1 MALSGTIT
9 GTYRGYTLSAAWKA
23 TQNTTGNYSDITITH
38 TLSMGGAYSLNI
50 GSRSNSC
57 TVDGVAQA
65 YTSPAINKKGGYVT
79 LGTTTHRVTHN
90 ADGSKTC
97 TITDV
102 FNINATLDG
111 VRVSN
116 ITASGNVTLD
126 RIPRQATIQTATDF
140 TDTGTPQL
148 TYSNPG
154 GFVADAC
161 IEYGTG
167 STITRAGA
175 ITATSGT
182 YTFALTDAE
191 RAALRAACKGQ
202 TLAVTYVLKTTIGGT
217 AYYSRLAR
225 TMTIADAAPI
235 LGAVSYADANATTT
249 AVTGD
254 ASIIVQGQS
263 DLRVTYSAATG
274 QKGATIASYSATF
287 AGVTKTAASAGSF
300 DFGAVDVST
309 SQPLTFTVTDSRG
322 LTSSATLTVNVEA
335 WWNPSSTVQLSR
347 VNNFEPETHITATAY
362 YAGLGGKNAVTITA
376 RYRKSGSSDAWQSV
390 TLTNGVQSVITC
402 ARDYAYEFQVVTA
415 DRLGSGTQSLTLGR
429 GVPTFFIDTA
439 KSSVGVNCFPT
450 SNGVLQLGENAFL
463 TAAGAYPVGAVYISV
478 TDTDPATL
486 FGGTW
491 ERIAQGRFLIG
502 AGPNKAN
509 TTDYWGQYAA
519 GAENFPAGE
528 MGGETT
534 HKLTVDEMPS
544 HSHSLRFEWSN
555 EKRWGIPQ
563 TGIDCNNGV
572 DWGATTGSAGGDKAH
587 NNMPPYLV
595 CYMWR
600 RTA

>member
-9 GTYRGYTLSAAWKA
+9 GTYRGYTLSAAWQA
-23 TQNTTGNYSDITITH
+23 TQNTAGNYSDITITH
-38 TLSMGGAYSLNI
+38 TLSMGSAYSLNI

-65 YTSPAINKKGGYVT
+65 YASPAINKKGGSVT
-79 LGTTTHRVTHN
+79 LGTTTHRVAHN

-97 TITDV
+97 TVTDV

-111 VRVSN
+111 VRISN
-116 ITASGNVTLD
+116 ITATGNITLD
-126 RIPRQATIQTATDF
+126 RIPRQATIQTAADF

-154 GFVADAC
+154 GFAADAW
-161 IEYGTG
+161 IEYAGG
-167 STITRAGA
+167 STGTRAGA
-175 ITATSGT
+175 ITATNGT
-182 YTFALTDAE
+182 YTFTLTDLE

-235 LGAVSYADANATTT
+235 LGAVSYADANTATT

-254 ASIIVQGQS
+254 ASIIVQSQS
-263 DLRVTYSAATG
+263 DLRVTFTAATG

-287 AGVTKTAASAGSF
+287 AGVTKTATESGTL

-309 SQPLTFTVTDSRG
+309 SQPLTFTATDSRG
-322 LTSSATLTVNVEA
+322 LISSATLTVNVEA
-335 WWNPSSTVQLSR
+335 WWNPTSTVQLSR
-347 VNNFEPETHITATAY
+347 VNNFEPETHITAVAY
-362 YAGLGGKNAVTITA
+362 YASLDGKNAVTITA
-376 RYRKSGSSDAWQSV
+376 KYRKAGSSDAWASV

-402 ARDYAYEFQVVTA
+402 DRDYAYEFEVTTA
-415 DRLGSGTQSLTLGR
+415 DRLGSGTQALTLGR
-429 GVPTFFIDTA
+429 GIPTFFLDTA
-439 KSSVGVNCFPT
+439 KSSVGVNCFPAA
-450 SNGVLQLGENAFL
+450 NGVLQLGENAFL
-463 TAAGAYPVGAVYISV
+463 TAQGAYPVGAVYISV

-491 ERIAQGRFLIG
+491 QRIAQGRFLIG
-502 AGPNKAN
+502 AGANTAN

-519 GAENFPAGE
+519 GSENFPAGE
-528 MGGETT
+528 MGGEPT
-534 HKLTVDEMPS
+534 HKLTVDEIPA
-544 HSHSLRFEWSN
+544 HTHEVRLGWSN
-555 EKRWGIPQ
+555 STAWGL
-563 TGIDCNNGV
+563 TGTGTGANAVV
-572 DWGATTGSAGGDKAH
+572 DQGTTTKAAGGGKAH

-600 RTA
+600 RVS

>member
-9 GTYRGYTLSAAWKA
+9 GTYRGYTLSAAWQA
-23 TQNTTGNYSDITITH
+23 TQNAAGNYSDITITH
-38 TLSMGGAYSLNI
+38 TLSTGGAYSLDI

-65 YTSPAINKKGGYVT
+65 YTSPAINEKGGSVT

-97 TITDV
+97 TVTDV
-102 FNINATLDG
+102 FNINAMLDG
-111 VRVSN
+111 VKVPN
-116 ITASGNVTLD
+116 ITASGNITLD

-140 TDTGTPQL
+140 ADTGTPQL

-154 GFVADAC
+154 GFVADAW
-161 IEYGTG
+161 IEYAGG
-167 STITRAGA
+167 STGTRAGA
-175 ITATSGT
+175 ITATNGT
-182 YTFALTDAE
+182 YTFALTDTE

-202 TLAVTYVLKTTIGGT
+202 TMAVTYVLKTTIGGT

-235 LGAVSYADANATTT
+235 LGAVSYEDANATTT

-287 AGVTKTAASAGSF
+287 GGVTKTAASAGAF
-300 DFGAVDVST
+300 DFGAVDVSAP
-309 SQPLTFTVTDSRG
+309 QPLTFTVTDSRG

-335 WWNPSSTVQLSR
+335 WWHPSSTVQLSR
-347 VNNFEPETHITATAY
+347 VNNFEPETHVTALAY

-376 RYRKSGSSDAWQSV
+376 RYRKAGSSGAWHSV

-402 ARDYAYEFQVVTA
+402 ERDYAYDFQVVTA

-450 SNGVLQLGENAFL
+450 ANGVLQFGENAFL

-502 AGPNKAN
+502 AGANKAN
-509 TTDYWGQYAA
+509 TTNYWGSYPA

-528 MGGETT
+528 MGGEPT
-534 HKLTVDEMPS
+534 HRLTVDEMPS
-544 HSHSLRFEWSN
+544 HVHEVRLGWNNSTAWGVTGTGPGSN
-555 EKRWGIPQ
+555 A
-563 TGIDCNNGV
+563 TV
-572 DWGATTGSAGGDKAH
+572 DQGTTTQAAGGGKAH

-595 CYMWR
+595 CYMWAR
-600 RTA
+600 VA